1 MGIGPGGTDS
11 MVEQEKK
18 SRSGQDQASGM
29 PAGYEY
35 GTLMN
40 LMRVSVSKH
49 LLDEHFTLVW
59 ANEFYYE
66 LIGWP
71 KGEYEA
77 RFHNQPDLYYK
88 DDQELWDDL
97 TQTVIKAVE
106 AHQAGYQMVSRL
118 RRFADE
124 YIDGYQVAYSCS
136 RILMT
141 WCRCR
146 GSGPLPMK
154 TFLVLWQSTGL
165 TGIWAWSFWMPM
177 PGLWSISGTGQTG
190 SCMPCRNRT

>member
-1 MGIGPGGTDS
+1 M
-11 MVEQEKK
+11 MRQETEGSAVGSSKQTV
-18 SRSGQDQASGM
+18 SSD
-29 PAGYEY
+29 YEY
-35 GTLMN
+35 QTLMR
-40 LMRVSVSKH
+40 LLGVSVSKH

-106 AHQAGYQMVSRL
+106 AHQAGYQIVSRL
-118 RRFADE
+118 RRKDGGYIWVQFSTRFSDE
-124 YIDGYQVAYSCS
+124 YIDGYQVAYSVLTN
-136 RILMT
+136 IDD
-141 WCRCR
+141 
-146 GSGPLPMK
+146 
-154 TFLVLWQSTGL
+154 LVQMQRERSVTYEN
-165 TGIWAWSFWMPM
+165 IH
-177 PGLWSISGTGQTG
+177 GTPF
-190 SCMPCRNRT
+190 CPI

>member
-1 MGIGPGGTDS
+1 

-124 YIDGYQVAYSCS
+124 YIDGYQVAYSVLTN
-136 RILMT
+136 IDD
-141 WCRCR
+141 
-146 GSGPLPMK
+146 
-154 TFLVLWQSTGL
+154 LV
-165 TGIWAWSFWMPM
+165 
-177 PGLWSISGTGQTG
+177 
-190 SCMPCRNRT
+190 

>member
-1 MGIGPGGTDS
+1 

-118 RRFADE
+118 RRKDGGYIWVQFSTRFADE
-124 YIDGYQVAYSCS
+124 YIDGYQVAYSVLTN
-136 RILMT
+136 IDD
-141 WCRCR
+141 
-146 GSGPLPMK
+146 
-154 TFLVLWQSTGL
+154 LVQMQRERSVTYEN
-165 TGIWAWSFWMPM
+165 IH
-177 PGLWSISGTGQTG
+177 GTPF
-190 SCMPCRNRT
+190 CPI

>member
-1 MGIGPGGTDS
+1 

-18 SRSGQDQASGM
+18 RRSGQDQASGM

-35 GTLMN
+35 DTLMN

-118 RRFADE
+118 RRKDGGYIWVQFSTRFSDE
-124 YIDGYQVAYSCS
+124 YIDGYQVAYSVLTN
-136 RILMT
+136 IDD
-141 WCRCR
+141 
-146 GSGPLPMK
+146 
-154 TFLVLWQSTGL
+154 LVQMQRERSVTYEN
-165 TGIWAWSFWMPM
+165 IH
-177 PGLWSISGTGQTG
+177 GTPF
-190 SCMPCRNRT
+190 CPI